1 MRKSLKSEFATEL
14 KTLLEEPSPTNV
26 PETSMK
32 TAIVIDFM
40 VYARKVPVKKMN
52 LVCYEDLLGA
62 LWKTFSSLSKGSTRI
77 DIVFDL
83 YPQQSI
89 KQGERNQRRKLEP
102 IETNIS
108 TIKQQLPVEM
118 DRFWSSSDSK
128 VKFQQPFFKW
138 MTSNGQSDVPVAKR
152 VRKISPVYKYGLE
165 KQYEYLPVKIIMKKP
180 MIVYFV
186 T

>member
-62 LWKTFSSLSKGSTRI
+62 FWKTFSFLSKGSTRI

-89 KQGERNQRRKLEP
+89 KQGERNRRRKLEP
-102 IETNIS
+102 IETNI
-108 TIKQQLPVEM
+108 
-118 DRFWSSSDSK
+118 
-128 VKFQQPFFKW
+128 
-138 MTSNGQSDVPVAKR
+138 
-152 VRKISPVYKYGLE
+152 
-165 KQYEYLPVKIIMKKP
+165 
-180 MIVYFV
+180 
-186 T
+186 